1 MSNEQERMMDKSY
14 DLKDEWELDPE
25 LLRDVGRWVEAG
37 NKREHASLGA
47 VPKDDPELGEESG
60 HNKQAKERVW
70 AKDFAKS
77 LLAKLG
83 REITKIESNP
93 DDPPDCFAEES
104 GKMIGI
110 EVTELVKGE
119 ILNRIAQNRYG
130 KKDYSPSELFTDE
143 QWTHE
148 DFIQRVQESIDK
160 KVDRAIRT
168 SKIFDV
174 LLIYTDEDDLY
185 PERLKKWLSNDIYS
199 AKNIKEVFL
208 LRSGWPG
215 YRDHS
220 LLFQVNIE

>member
-1 MSNEQERMMDKSY
+1 MDKSY
-14 DLKDEWELDPE
+14 DPKDEWELDPE

-37 NKREHASLGA
+37 KKRSHASLGA
-47 VPKDDPELGEESG
+47 APKDDPELCEEPG

-70 AKDFAKS
+70 TKDFTKS

-93 DDPPDCFAEES
+93 DDPPDCFGEEE
-104 GKMIGI
+104 GKTVGI

-119 ILNRIAQNRYG
+119 ILDRIAKKRYG
-130 KKDYSPSELFTDE
+130 KKDYSPLEQFTDE
-143 QWTHE
+143 QWVHV
-148 DFIQRVQESIDK
+148 DFIKRVQESIDK
-160 KVDRAIRT
+160 KVERAIRT
-168 SKIFDV
+168 GKIFDV
-174 LLIYTDEDDLY
+174 LLIYTDEDDLD
-185 PERLKKWLSNDIYS
+185 PERLQKWLSNDNFS
-199 AKNIKEVFL
+199 ARNIREIFL